1 MRKVRINLRNKGII
15 NKEFIAGGVTTLNA
29 GTLPTLR
36 NNLLYI
42 DWSMHQN
49 TKITVLD
56 NLSNRFDV
64 RKAIIAWRALCSS
77 GVAMFEENKIP

>member
-15 NKEFIAGGVTTLNA
+15 NKEFIEGGVTTLNA

-49 TKITVLD
+49 Y
-56 NLSNRFDV
+56 RF
-64 RKAIIAWRALCSS
+64 R
-77 GVAMFEENKIP
+77 

>member
-15 NKEFIAGGVTTLNA
+15 NKEFIEGGVTTLNA

-42 DWSMHQN
+42 D
-49 TKITVLD
+49 
-56 NLSNRFDV
+56 
-64 RKAIIAWRALCSS
+64 
-77 GVAMFEENKIP
+77 